1 MDADAVLKRF
11 ENRPSRRDHDLE
23 RGHSSGSDT
32 PKKITN
38 SLDEL
43 VEDRA
48 KAQASELLERLL
60 REENAGLRDALNT
73 KKKHRKKR
81 NTLDLQQR
89 EEYHSAG
96 VFWSSRKLHEA
107 EARKA
112 VQQSEA
118 ECERL
123 QKTHDRELKAAANL

>member
-48 KAQASELLERLL
+48 KAQASELLER
-60 REENAGLRDALNT
+60 
-73 KKKHRKKR
+73 KHRKKR